1 MRKFFFSPFAS
12 PNAAQ
17 TYFFLFLFFFLF
29 PACAFQPTNSPISDA
44 MAYQTNLAVSLWR
57 AVEKMVQE
65 GERARRRERRREA
78 ERGYLGVVA
87 AASIIIG

>member
-1 MRKFFFSPFAS
+1 
-12 PNAAQ
+12 
-17 TYFFLFLFFFLF
+17 
-29 PACAFQPTNSPISDA
+29 
-44 MAYQTNLAVSLWR
+44 MAYETNLAVSLWR
-57 AVEKMVQE
+57 AVEEMVQE